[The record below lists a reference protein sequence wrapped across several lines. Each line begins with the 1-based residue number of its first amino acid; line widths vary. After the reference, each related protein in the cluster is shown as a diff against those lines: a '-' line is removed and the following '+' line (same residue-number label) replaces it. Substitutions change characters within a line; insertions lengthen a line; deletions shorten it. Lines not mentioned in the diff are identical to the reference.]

1 MAYFITMETYFITM
15 ETSASWMIRG
25 IHVFQTSW
33 HASHGG
39 PAKGE
44 TVTLRWG
51 VELCSSTQAALNFD
65 LVRSITNWTF
75 HSFTVCCLSQWVYIL
90 YHDSSTERLLTENS
104 RGSGACTVLYT
115 LGPVNQTGLYCT
127 HAELSEESH
136 PTTRSSAMTYLV
148 FLKVQMCMII
158 CMSSLGQFGSNS
170 RHFTQKKD
178 SVIQKWHPLLF
189 VQPGLREWLVWWCA
203 LDDVT
208 ENHHRQFSQFLLD
221 ILYIF
226 SLIGFEM

>member
-115 LGPVNQTGLYCT
+115 LGPVNQTGLYACR
-127 HAELSEESH
+127 AEWGKPPHYSFLSNDISCVSKGTNVYDYLHVKFRAVWVKFKTFYTEKGFSH
-136 PTTRSSAMTYLV
+136 PEMASTALRAARLERVVSVMMCIRWCDRESS
-148 FLKVQMCMII
+148 
-158 CMSSLGQFGSNS
+158 
-170 RHFTQKKD
+170 
-178 SVIQKWHPLLF
+178 
-189 VQPGLREWLVWWCA
+189 
-203 LDDVT
+203 
-208 ENHHRQFSQFLLD
+208 
-221 ILYIF
+221 
-226 SLIGFEM
+226 